1 MECKK
6 LPIVVPIYIYN
17 LDKVFFVNK
26 PFANFREKYIIS
38 YGNPISIEPLFSKWD
53 KIRNDTK
60 LLSKAYLNFKS
71 KEDGDSYLREILSDN
86 NDSLNSNSNSNSNS
100 NNNNNNNNNKEKDT
114 KEINNNL
121 KMNNKFLSTKH
132 LWDRLSC
139 SKNKA
144 FSVVP
149 TTFKPSYYLNP
160 LKYKEDG
167 NEHFMINGIQLLR
180 SQFTNI
186 LKEGLISLKKETL
199 DWILNQ
205 QSKQPFVQ
213 TEHSINNDRTLLND
227 EFHKRFRINIIYE
240 NQKIHAF

>member
-1 MECKK
+1 MWAGLNNNCVTTNSFRWTIGAKELCSGKGIINDYFEAGK
-6 LPIVVPIYIYN
+6 IITVVRGKGVYQKE
-17 LDKVFFVNK
+17 LDKAVKN
-26 PFANFREKYIIS
+26 Y
-38 YGNPISIEPLFSKWD
+38 
-53 KIRNDTK
+53 
-60 LLSKAYLNFKS
+60 YLV
-71 KEDGDSYLREILSDN
+71 
-86 NDSLNSNSNSNSNS
+86 
-100 NNNNNNNNNKEKDT
+100 
-114 KEINNNL
+114 
-121 KMNNKFLSTKH
+121 
-132 LWDRLSC
+132 

-213 TEHSINNDRTLLND
+213 TEHSINNDRPLLND

-240 NQKIHAF
+240 NQN